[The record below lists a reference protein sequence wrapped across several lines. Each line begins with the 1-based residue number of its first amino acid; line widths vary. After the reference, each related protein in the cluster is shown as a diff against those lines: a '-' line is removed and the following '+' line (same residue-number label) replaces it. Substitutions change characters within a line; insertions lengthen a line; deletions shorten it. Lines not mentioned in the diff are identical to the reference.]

1 MRILKNVSVTSA
13 QGWSHSEP
21 WSVSAAGQDSGA
33 PSSRRRYRALTD
45 SGLKGVKCGQASS
58 MAHLWNRGPWEL
70 TQVASGVPHPQL
82 WTEGRRV
89 PSSWIPSGPMT

>member
-33 PSSRRRYRALTD
+33 PSSRGRYRALMD
-45 SGLKGVKCGQASS
+45 SGLQGVKYCQASS
-58 MAHLWNRGPWEL
+58 MAPLWNRGPWE
-70 TQVASGVPHPQL
+70 
-82 WTEGRRV
+82 
-89 PSSWIPSGPMT
+89 